1 MDTTD
6 ETVALSDEATTK
18 EVEQEYGG
26 LSAYIKAKFV
36 RAKNMSIKFF
46 KCYQLIVC
54 LTFLKQ
60 R

>member
-26 LSAYIKAKFV
+26 LSGYIKAKFV
-36 RAKNMSIKFF
+36 RAEDARLFDESRWLRAYRN
-46 KCYQLIVC
+46 Y
-54 LTFLKQ
+54 
-60 R
+60 

>member
-26 LSAYIKAKFV
+26 LSGYIKAKFV
-36 RAKNMSIKFF
+36 
-46 KCYQLIVC
+46 
-54 LTFLKQ
+54 
-60 R
+60 